1 MEKSKNLSVPDI
13 YELSQKELSLYAL
26 GLDWNKLSIVPY
38 NPLWP
43 IIYKI
48 ESKRILNSLCPWLKR
63 IEHIGSTAVPY
74 LSAKPIID
82 IIGAVSS
89 IESIDSQI
97 LNFYELG
104 YNYFGE
110 CGRQGRN
117 IAEYLG
123 LKVIGTLGVLVKAK
137 RLKIIDSFK
146 DEAYCMLEAG
156 IRYHHGLIDRIILE
170 LGE

>member
-1 MEKSKNLSVPDI
+1 VDDILIKNHTKIESIVKELAED
-13 YELSQKELSLYAL
+13 ELSPKELSLYAL

-48 ESKRILNSLCPWLKR
+48 ESKRILNSLSPWLKR

-89 IESIDSQI
+89 IESIESQI
-97 LNFYELG
+97 FNFY
-104 YNYFGE
+104 
-110 CGRQGRN
+110 
-117 IAEYLG
+117 
-123 LKVIGTLGVLVKAK
+123 
-137 RLKIIDSFK
+137 
-146 DEAYCMLEAG
+146 
-156 IRYHHGLIDRIILE
+156 
-170 LGE
+170 